1 MCAVDASAPNSRA
14 RMSFSRPITSKPSS
28 TKRATD
34 SEPISPPEP
43 VTIAVLI
50 RAVPADRAR
59 SPSSGV
65 ELERQLVGQLTQQ
78 RRGGVAR
85 RDDQLV
91 GRQWP
96 VDRHVRVVP
105 RNPALEQRIVVG

>member
-1 MCAVDASAPNSRA
+1 MCAVDASATNSRA

-34 SEPISPPEP
+34 SEPISRPDP

-50 RAVPADRAR
+50 GAVAAGGAP
-59 SPSSGV
+59 PVSSGV
-65 ELERQLVGQLTQQ
+65 ELERQLVGQLAQQ
-78 RRGGVAR
+78 RRRGVAR

-91 GRQWP
+91 GRQRP
-96 VDRHVRVVP
+96 VDRD
-105 RNPALEQRIVVG
+105 VGV